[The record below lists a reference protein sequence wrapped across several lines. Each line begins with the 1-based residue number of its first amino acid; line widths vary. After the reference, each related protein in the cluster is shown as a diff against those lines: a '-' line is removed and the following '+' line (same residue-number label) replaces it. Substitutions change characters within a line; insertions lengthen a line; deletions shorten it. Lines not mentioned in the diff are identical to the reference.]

1 MGRRKDVYVL
11 AKILKWITGSSVKS
25 YSLKFALDF
34 MLGSN
39 TDIRENELGLALQ
52 DVINYKTFHGKF
64 DSVHSDLRAEGV
76 IWIEVGDQGIIFHRD
91 QSCGK

>member
-1 MGRRKDVYVL
+1 MPVL
-11 AKILKWITGSSVKS
+11 L
-25 YSLKFALDF
+25 
-34 MLGSN
+34 
-39 TDIRENELGLALQ
+39 
-52 DVINYKTFHGKF
+52 KTFHGKF